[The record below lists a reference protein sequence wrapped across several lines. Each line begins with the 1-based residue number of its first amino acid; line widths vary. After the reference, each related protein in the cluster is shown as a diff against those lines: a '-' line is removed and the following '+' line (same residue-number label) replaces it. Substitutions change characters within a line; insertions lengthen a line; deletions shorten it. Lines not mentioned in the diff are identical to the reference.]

1 MTLAGLLERGA
12 DVARTHSLVGSRQE
26 DDLAVGGLG
35 HGLHSFEVT
44 DLHGGSGA
52 QDVGGLAHQLG
63 RLDLKVYN
71 C

>member
-1 MTLAGLLERGA
+1 
-12 DVARTHSLVGSRQE
+12 
-26 DDLAVGGLG
+26 
-35 HGLHSFEVT
+35 LHSFEVT